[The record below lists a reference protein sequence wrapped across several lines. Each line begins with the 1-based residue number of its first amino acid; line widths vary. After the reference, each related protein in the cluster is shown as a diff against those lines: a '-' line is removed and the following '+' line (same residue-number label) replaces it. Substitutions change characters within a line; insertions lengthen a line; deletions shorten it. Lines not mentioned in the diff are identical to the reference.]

1 MENSICISKTLLSKQ
16 RDREQYWGAYRWHG
30 RAKAAFYFGLIN
42 AIGNSIF
49 LSVFTAI
56 LFLDPYAKN
65 EIGYILLCIFCWLFM
80 VFFALLM
87 IFQDR
92 IFANKSEKLRI
103 KQKGLTPLYAIIEF
117 YDDHFIATSQ
127 LFDDTYRI
135 SYSDIIEFKE
145 TENYCILFTLTVGV
159 AHESIT
165 FLDQPLLNLAESIE
179 LTVADHRVPIQ
190 SKRLHPCR
198 GQTHDSKPVKAQKSV
213 PGIQDPAVIRSS

>member
-1 MENSICISKTLLSKQ
+1 MHGDGLREPGANLWRWKQGVWYERMRSMENSICISKTLLSKQ

-92 IFANKSEKLRI
+92 IFANKSEKFRKKL
-103 KQKGLTPLYAIIEF
+103 KGNTKVYLTIEF
-117 YDDHFIATSQ
+117 YSDHFVANSELHNMIYQ
-127 LFDDTYRI
+127 VP
-135 SYSDIIEFKE
+135 YSSIIEYKE
-145 TENYCILFTLTVGV
+145 TKNYCILFTSNGTAYMYGKEEFVQGT
-159 AHESIT
+159 A
-165 FLDQPLLNLAESIE
+165 AEAYALISQYCNCNRE
-179 LTVADHRVPIQ
+179 
-190 SKRLHPCR
+190 
-198 GQTHDSKPVKAQKSV
+198 
-213 PGIQDPAVIRSS
+213 

>member
-145 TENYCILFTLTVGV
+145 TENYCILFTWGDRFFTYGKDAFVKG
-159 AHESIT
+159 T
-165 FLDQPLLNLAESIE
+165 
-179 LTVADHRVPIQ
+179 ADEAYALVING
-190 SKRLHPCR
+190 CR
-198 GQTHDSKPVKAQKSV
+198 KK
-213 PGIQDPAVIRSS
+213 